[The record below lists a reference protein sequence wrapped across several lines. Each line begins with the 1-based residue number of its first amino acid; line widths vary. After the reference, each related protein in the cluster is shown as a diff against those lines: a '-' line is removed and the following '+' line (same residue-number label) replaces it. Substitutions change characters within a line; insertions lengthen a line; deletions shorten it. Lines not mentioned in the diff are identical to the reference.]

1 MSEGAVRSSAATA
14 RRRGNPLALAV
25 LAQLGDKPMHPYEI
39 ARVLKDGR
47 KDESVKLNY
56 GSLYSVI
63 TALARDGFIEPAGTE
78 QDGNRPQRT
87 VYRLTD
93 AGRDEVDDWM
103 RSLLGAPVK
112 EFPQFLAALSFMQV
126 LAPDDA
132 AALLRTRLVAL
143 RVAVRRL
150 EDDVEHRVEAVP
162 APFTAETEYELA
174 LLLAELRYTEA
185 LVRRL
190 GDGTLRGLDDW
201 RARPSGGAAPSS

>member
-1 MSEGAVRSSAATA
+1 MSEGAVRNSAATA

-47 KDESVKLNY
+47 KDESVRLNY

-63 TALARDGFIEPAGTE
+63 TALVRDGFIEPAGTE

-87 VYRLTD
+87 VYRLTA
-93 AGRDEVDDWM
+93 AGREEIDDWM

-112 EFPQFLAALSFMQV
+112 EFPQFMAALSFMQV

-132 AALLRTRLVAL
+132 AALLRSRLVAL

-150 EDDVEHRVEAVP
+150 EDDLEQRVEELP
-162 APFTAETEYELA
+162 TLFTVETEYELA
-174 LLLAELRYTEA
+174 LLLAELRYTEV

-190 GDGTLRGLDDW
+190 RDGTLRGLDGWSD
-201 RARPSGGAAPSS
+201 GALDEPIPPL

>member
-47 KDESVKLNY
+47 KDESVRLNY

-63 TALARDGFIEPAGTE
+63 TALVRDGFIEPAGTE

-87 VYRLTD
+87 VYRLTE
-93 AGRDEVDDWM
+93 AGREEVDDWM
-103 RSLLGAPVK
+103 RSLLETPVK
-112 EFPQFLAALSFMQV
+112 EFPQFMAALSFMQV

-132 AALLRTRLVAL
+132 ATLLRTRLVAL
-143 RVAVRRL
+143 RVAVSRL
-150 EDDVEHRVEAVP
+150 EDDLERRVEEVP

-174 LLLAELRYTEA
+174 LLLAELRYTEV

-190 GDGTLRGLDDW
+190 GDGTLRGLDAWGTSAVDE
-201 RARPSGGAAPSS
+201 AVPAL

>member
-1 MSEGAVRSSAATA
+1 MARGAENHDAATA

-39 ARVLKDGR
+39 ARVLKDGG
-47 KDESVKLNY
+47 KDESVRLSY

-63 TALARDGFIEPAGTE
+63 TALVRDGLIEPAGTE

-93 AGRDEVDDWM
+93 TGSAEVDDWL
-103 RSLLGAPVK
+103 RSLLGVPVK
-112 EFPQFLAALSFMQV
+112 EYPQFMAALSFMQV
-126 LAPDDA
+126 LPPDDA
-132 AALLRTRLVAL
+132 ATLLRARLVAL
-143 RVAVRRL
+143 RVAVRRI
-150 EDDVEHRVEAVP
+150 EDDLERSVGTDP

-174 LLLAELRYTEA
+174 LLLAEVRYTDT

-190 GDGTLRGLDDW
+190 ADGTLGGLEAW
-201 RARPSGGAAPSS
+201 RDATPAASST